1 MARPKKQGIDY
12 FPFDVDFF
20 SDEKIGAISGE
31 FGIKGEITVVKL
43 LCAIYRNGYFILWDE
58 VLRMKLLKDLPG
70 ISIEL
75 LDKIVNRLVKWGF
88 FEQDLFSTARVLT
101 SRGIQERYFEAIKR
115 RKDFSEYPYLL
126 VSVYKNPIN
135 VCRNPINVCR
145 NPQSKGKKKENSIN
159 GVKEKPV
166 NTDFLEMP
174 LDRCFSVLSANQ
186 AWAET
191 VTMNTQS
198 AGHGDFT
205 LDSFHAWLKQFFA
218 KLANEG
224 ETRKSPRDAMAHFAR
239 WLNQEF
245 EKQRKNA
252 GNRWGSYTSKQEA
265 NEYALDRLREH
276 KRELEEGVA
285 GEVEKPF

>member
-1 MARPKKQGIDY
+1 MARPKKYGLDY

-88 FEQDLFSTARVLT
+88 FEQDMFSTARVLT

-115 RKDFSEYPYLL
+115 RKDIHELPYML
-126 VSVYKNPIN
+126 VN
-135 VCRNPINVCR
+135 VCRNPINVYNNSVNVCE

-159 GVKEKPV
+159 GVKENPI
-166 NTDFLEMP
+166 NTDFFETP
-174 LDRCFSVLSANQ
+174 LDECFSVLSGNQ
-186 AWAET
+186 SWAET
-191 VTMNTQS
+191 VTMNTRI
-198 AGHGDFT
+198 AGYVDFT
-205 LDSFHAWLKQFFA
+205 LESFHEWLKQFFA

-239 WLNQEF
+239 WLNQEL
-245 EKQRKNA
+245 EKQKKNA
-252 GNRWGSYTSKQEA
+252 GNSWRSYTSKQEA
-265 NEYALDRLREH
+265 NEYAIDRLREH
-276 KRELEEGVA
+276 KRELEEGMA
-285 GEVEKPF
+285 GEVERPF